1 MSIPPRGP
9 HAPEPMTVSQS
20 LEETRHLR
28 PIDDASDSHE
38 DVLRH
43 YLIGRILQDSPWGE
57 EVDRGGWSDFADPR
71 WAQEI
76 HKYYCTLPERTS
88 NRLEDPS
95 RRVR

>member
-9 HAPEPMTVSQS
+9 HALDPMAVLQS
-20 LEETRHLR
+20 LEETRLLR
-28 PIDDASDSHE
+28 PIDDVSDSHK

-43 YLIGRILQDSPWGE
+43 YLIGRVLQDPPRGH

-76 HKYYCTLPERTS
+76 HKYYCTLPERIS
-88 NRLEDPS
+88 NRPGNPS
-95 RRVR
+95 RQVR